1 MEIRKIDDPNFWGR
15 IPVSKI
21 HMLDA
26 ASDAGY
32 DVSYFVMG
40 DEERAETPVVLALR
54 MEPHGVVVRHAHPC
68 ERVEFVVCGELHIG
82 DTVLKPGDVMTARP
96 GEMYG
101 PHIAGPEG
109 AVTVEIFGTF
119 NGLTHVTYDT
129 PDGPVE
135 VNLDSGTK
143 RPENVIRL

>member
-1 MEIRKIDDPNFWGR
+1 
-15 IPVSKI
+15 
-21 HMLDA
+21 
-26 ASDAGY
+26 
-32 DVSYFVMG
+32 
-40 DEERAETPVVLALR
+40 
-54 MEPHGVVVRHAHPC
+54 
-68 ERVEFVVCGELHIG
+68 
-82 DTVLKPGDVMTARP
+82 
-96 GEMYG
+96 MYG